1 MYTLIVAQQD
11 NLTSA
16 QQEFQNL
23 RETLKTVQLATLNAD
38 GQPEASYA
46 PFVWFEQNYYLYLS
60 ELARHTSNL
69 LGNGSI
75 SLLFI
80 ESEESS
86 PNLFARRRIVLQ
98 GEAQAITRD
107 AELFEQIMTQFRQQ
121 FGKFIDLIQPLKDF
135 HLFQIN
141 PVSGRFVR
149 GFAEAFEMSGPGLD
163 VIEHIGADKL

>member
-1 MYTLIVAQQD
+1 VAQQD

-16 QQEFQNL
+16 QQDFQNL

-69 LGNGSI
+69 LGNDSI

-86 PNLFARRRIVLQ
+86 RNLFARRRIILQ
-98 GEAQAITRD
+98 GEAQAIARD
-107 AELFEQIMTQFRQQ
+107 SELFEQIMAQFSQQ
-121 FGKFIDLIQPLKDF
+121 FGKFIDLIQPLQDF
-135 HLFQIN
+135 HLFQIKIH
-141 PVSGRFVR
+141 SGRFVQ
-149 GFAEAFEMSGPGLD
+149 GFAQAYELSGPELND
-163 VIEHIGADKL
+163 IRHIGGASR

>member
-1 MYTLIVAQQD
+1 MAQQD

-98 GEAQAITRD
+98 GEAQAVTRD
-107 AELFEQIMTQFRQQ
+107 AELFEQIMTQFGQQ
-121 FGKFIDLIQPLKDF
+121 FGKFIDLIQPLRDF
-135 HLFQIN
+135 HLFQIKIH
-141 PVSGRFVR
+141 SGRFIQ
-149 GFAEAFEMSGPGLD
+149 GFAQAYELSGPGLND
-163 VIEHIGADKL
+163 IRHIGGASR

>member
-1 MYTLIVAQQD
+1 VAQQD

-60 ELARHTSNL
+60 ELARHTNNL

-86 PNLFARRRIVLQ
+86 RNLFARRRIILQ
-98 GEAQAITRD
+98 GEAQAVTRD
-107 AELFEQIMTQFRQQ
+107 AELFEQIMAQFRQQ
-121 FGKFIDLIQPLKDF
+121 FGKFIDLIQPLQDF
-135 HLFQIN
+135 HLFQIKIH
-141 PVSGRFVR
+141 SGRFVQ
-149 GFAEAFEMSGPGLD
+149 GFAQAYELSGPGLND
-163 VIEHIGADKL
+163 IRHIGGASR

>member
-1 MYTLIVAQQD
+1 MAQQD

-16 QQEFQNL
+16 QQEFQIL

-98 GEAQAITRD
+98 GEAQAVTRD
-107 AELFEQIMTQFRQQ
+107 AELFEQIMTQFKQQ
-121 FGKFIDLIQPLKDF
+121 FGKFIDLIQPLRDF
-135 HLFQIN
+135 HLFQIKIH
-141 PVSGRFVR
+141 SGRFIQ
-149 GFAEAFEMSGPGLD
+149 GFAQAYELSGPGLND
-163 VIEHIGADKL
+163 IRHIGGASR

>member
-1 MYTLIVAQQD
+1 MAQQD

-69 LGNGSI
+69 LSNGSI

-107 AELFEQIMTQFRQQ
+107 AELFEKIMTQFGQQ
-121 FGKFIDLIQPLKDF
+121 FGKFIDLIQPLRDF
-135 HLFQIN
+135 HLFQIKIH
-141 PVSGRFVR
+141 SGRFIQ
-149 GFAEAFEMSGPGLD
+149 GFAQAYELSGPGLND
-163 VIEHIGADKL
+163 IRHIGGASR

>member
-1 MYTLIVAQQD
+1 MAQQD

-16 QQEFQNL
+16 QQEFQKL

-69 LGNGSI
+69 SGNGSI

-86 PNLFARRRIVLQ
+86 HNLFARRRIILQ
-98 GEAQAITRD
+98 GEAQAIARD
-107 AELFEQIMTQFRQQ
+107 SELFEQIMAQFRQQ
-121 FGKFIDLIQPLKDF
+121 FGNFIDLIQPLQDF
-135 HLFQIN
+135 HLFQIKIH
-141 PVSGRFVR
+141 SGRFVQ
-149 GFAEAFEMSGPGLD
+149 GFAQAYELSGPGLND
-163 VIEHIGADKL
+163 IRHIGGASR